1 MSTVPVPPGGPL
13 QVAFSFDT
21 TGSMSSA
28 LGEVR
33 GRLSAMLQ
41 RLQADIPGV
50 TTAVVAHGDYCD
62 AGKPY
67 LTKHMD
73 FSDNLPDLVEFVNKV
88 GELVQYVFLIEFLRG
103 ECLLFVQNINVNV
116 TYFFFFAFVQ
126 RALGCFVGV
135 YHLQWSTKH
144 HAHSLCIDVC
154 YARGFSCSVC
164 TYVH

>member
-103 ECLLFVQNINVNV
+103 GMPSFRAKYQCECHL
-116 TYFFFFAFVQ
+116 FFFF
-126 RALGCFVGV
+126 CFCA
-135 YHLQWSTKH
+135 T
-144 HAHSLCIDVC
+144 
-154 YARGFSCSVC
+154 C
-164 TYVH
+164 TGMFCWRVSFAVVH